1 MTNPAPEPPS
11 GFITSIVNALKG
23 LTIGNALVIVLLATV
38 LVPSY
43 LLYRVI
49 TEPELLDRFLSSY
62 KVYGNQVS
70 ACTLRKVKQRGEDYT
85 YVINTGFA
93 FEGGSRWSMA
103 VSLNWE
109 PTDEQV
115 RSYCD
120 TLEKLVDHMREPSH
134 PPPTVPGTDQPLVVP
149 YKDP

>member
-1 MTNPAPEPPS
+1 
-11 GFITSIVNALKG
+11 
-23 LTIGNALVIVLLATV
+23 
-38 LVPSY
+38 
-43 LLYRVI
+43 
-49 TEPELLDRFLSSY
+49 
-62 KVYGNQVS
+62 
-70 ACTLRKVKQRGEDYT
+70 
-85 YVINTGFA
+85 
-93 FEGGSRWSMA
+93 MA